1 MFEML
6 SASTLKEL
14 RAKVDEFLKDKP
26 NAMVEY
32 GHIAIITDAAGDAP
46 DNNEPTLG
54 SVVTFAAYPD
64 IRWVIQHIDG
74 EDVYLATETAV
85 RECTFG
91 IDTIASVKYSES
103 TLYAHCIMYLNETIP
118 NLANCLESVTVNGVT
133 YKVFIP
139 SKEQLNSEW
148 DWPSAAEAN
157 RICQYNGSN
166 TAWWTGSSNYPRY
179 VWYVT
184 DDGYF
189 DNLYS
194 PSNVLGFRPAIRM
207 KYETMLKLMQ
217 PHTTS
222 KTFEPTLGQIIT
234 LEEYPN
240 IAWEVQH
247 IEGDYVYLL
256 RATNAKICEFGTD
269 ANYADSVLLELCT
282 EFLSTHIP
290 DIGKYLEDVTINGVN
305 TKVFVPSYEQLSS
318 EWDWPKAAETNRI
331 CQCVGPDAAIWNC
344 PWWTSS
350 SYSSSRVWIVGS
362 SGNFYGNNPS
372 NPGGF
377 RPAIKLN
384 LRRYLKDH
392 PDGLLVDTQ

>member
-14 RAKVDEFLKDKP
+14 RVKVDEFLKDKP

-91 IDTIASVKYSES
+91 IDTIAGVKYSES
-103 TLYAHCIMYLNETIP
+103 TLCAHCMMYLNETIP
-118 NLANCLESVTVNGVT
+118 NLANYLESVTVNGVT
-133 YKVFIP
+133 AKVFVP

-148 DWPSAAEAN
+148 NWPKAAATN
-157 RICQYNGSN
+157 RICQYDGVNIE
-166 TAWWTGSSNYPRY
+166 WWTSSPYDPSY
-179 VWYVT
+179 VWRVGSVGRF
-184 DDGYF
+184 GY
-189 DNLYS
+189 YP
-194 PSNVLGFRPAIRM
+194 PSFSFGFRPAIRM

-217 PHTTS
+217 PRTS
-222 KTFEPTLGQIIT
+222 ETFEPTPGQTIA
-234 LEEYPN
+234 LEEYPD

-247 IEGDYVYLL
+247 VEGDCVYLL
-256 RATNAKICEFGTD
+256 LTTNVKNCEFGTD
-269 ANYADSVLLELCT
+269 TNYANSVLLDLCT
-282 EFLSTHIP
+282 EFLHASIP
-290 DIGKYLEDVTINGVN
+290 NISKYLEDVLIDGIN
-305 TKVFVPSYEQLSS
+305 TKVFVPSKKQLES
-318 EWDWPKAAETNRI
+318 EWDWSKIAAGNRI
-331 CQCVGPDAAIWNC
+331 SQYDHMSHA
-344 PWWTSS
+344 WWTSS
-350 SYSSSRVWIVGS
+350 QFDSGSVWFVS
-362 SGNFYGNNPS
+362 TFGNFSLNSPS
-372 NPGGF
+372 HTYGF

-384 LRRYLKDH
+384 LRKYLKDH
-392 PDGLLVDTQ
+392 PGGLPVDVRQGDD